1 MKKILTLIGAVTAVT
16 AVNAQTFTD
25 DFESYTAGQYIG
37 TVSPDWTTWSGATG
51 GAEDTQV
58 STTNPNSGT
67 NSIYFSSVATSGG
80 PQDCVLPFGGVY
92 NTGNFSFGAAFFVNS
107 TKNGYFNFQ
116 AVNPIGTTWSLNVNM
131 NSDGTLVVDDGI
143 GLMLSTTYTQNS
155 WFDLRIDI
163 NLNSNVWELFINN
176 VSQGSW
182 SNGVNSVASV
192 DLFPING
199 SQFYVD
205 DVMYSYTPYTLP
217 SLNGAVTQLN
227 NMSNA
232 LAGQTV
238 NPSVVVRNLGT
249 TPITSFDLDVTYNS
263 TTITEN
269 LTGLNIASLATYTV
283 NFTGSHTLVGGSNNA
298 VATISNVN
306 GTTPDGDPSDDVK
319 TITLDPVV
327 PAAGKMVVGEEGTG
341 TWCGWCPRGA
351 VFMEMLETKYTDF
364 WAGIAVHNGTND
376 PMVVTDYD
384 AAVSAAISGY
394 PSGFVDRLPESD
406 PSQFEIDFLQ
416 RITVAPKAFIVNG
429 ANWNSTTRVLNVSV
443 SSDWQQSVSG
453 DYRVVCVLT
462 EDNVTGTT
470 SGYAQT
476 NYYSGGT
483 NGVMGG
489 YETLGNPVP
498 AAQMVYDHVAR
509 AITPGFSGTAGNFP
523 GSITAGNTFDH
534 NFTFTLPSSWDE
546 NEIHIVGFILDPTG
560 KIDNA
565 ASATIAEAVTNGFVN
580 GTQLGISTELPQPD
594 AILSVYPNPSSEMTT
609 LSVQLPSESEVMIE
623 IYSVEGKL
631 IASKNYGKL
640 NGAYSLPVM
649 MNDWAKGI
657 YTVKMTT
664 NSSFVTKQIVKQ

>member
-1 MKKILTLIGAVTAVT
+1 MKKIFTMIGALASVS
-16 AVNAQTFTD
+16 AVNAQSFSD
-25 DFESYTAGQYIG
+25 DFESYTVGQYIG
-37 TVSPDWTTWSGATG
+37 AVSPDWTTWSGATG

-58 STTNPNSGT
+58 SAINANSGT
-67 NSIYFSSVATSGG
+67 QSIYFSSTAASGG

-131 NSDGTLVVDDGI
+131 NNDGTLVVDDGI
-143 GLMLSTTYTQNS
+143 AQMLSTTYTPNS

-163 NLNSNVWELFINN
+163 NLNSNVWELFIDN

-205 DVMYSYTPYTLP
+205 DVMYNYTPYTLP

-227 NMSNA
+227 NMSSA

-249 TPITSFDLDVTYNS
+249 TTITSFDLDVTYNGN
-263 TTITEN
+263 TITEN

-283 NFTGSHTLVGGSNNA
+283 NFTGTHLLVAGSNNA
-298 VATISNVN
+298 VATIYNVN
-306 GTTPDGDPSDDVK
+306 GTSPDGDASDDVK
-319 TITLDPVV
+319 TITLNPVV

-351 VFMEMLETKYTDF
+351 VFMELLENKYTDL

-394 PSGFVDRLPESD
+394 PSGFVDRLPEAD

-416 RITVAPKAFIVNG
+416 RITVAPKVFVVNG
-429 ANWNSTTRVLNVSV
+429 ANWNSGTRVLNVSV
-443 SSDWQQSVSG
+443 STDWQQSVSG

-462 EDNVTGTT
+462 EDNVSGTS
-470 SGYAQT
+470 SGYAQV
-476 NYYSGGT
+476 NYYAGGS

-489 YETLGNPVP
+489 FEALANPVP
-498 AAQMVYDHVAR
+498 AAQMIYDHVAR

-534 NFTFTLPSSWDE
+534 NFTFTLPASWDE
-546 NEIHIVGFILDPTG
+546 NEIHIIGYILDPTA

-565 ASATIAEAVTNGFVN
+565 ASATLAEAIANGFQS
-580 GTQLGISTELPQPD
+580 GTQLGVASELPQPD
-594 AILSVYPNPSSEMTT
+594 ALMTIHPNPSSEIT
-609 LSVQLPSESEVMIE
+609 QLNINLTSETEVNVE

-631 IASKNYGKL
+631 IASKNYGNL
-640 NGAYSLPVM
+640 NGAYSLPVITEG
-649 MNDWAKGI
+649 WAKGV
-657 YTVKMTT
+657 YMVKLITA
-664 NSSFVTKQIVKQ
+664 NGIITKQLIKQ

>member
-1 MKKILTLIGAVTAVT
+1 MKKIFTMIGALAAVS
-16 AVNAQTFTD
+16 AVNAQSFSD
-25 DFESYTAGQYIG
+25 DFESYTVGQYIG
-37 TVSPDWTTWSGATG
+37 AVSPDWTTWSGATG

-58 STTNPNSGT
+58 SATNANSGT
-67 NSIYFSSVATSGG
+67 QSIYFSSTAANGG

-92 NTGNFSFGAAFFVNS
+92 NTGNFTFGASFFVNS

-143 GLMLSTTYTQNS
+143 GQMLSTTYTQNS

-163 NLNSNVWELFINN
+163 NLNSNVWELFIDN

-205 DVMYSYTPYTLP
+205 DVMYNYTPYVLP

-227 NMSNA
+227 NMSSA

-249 TPITSFDLDVTYNS
+249 TTITSFDLDVTYNGN
-263 TTITEN
+263 TITEN
-269 LTGLNIASLATYTV
+269 LTGLSIASLATYTV
-283 NFTGSHTLVGGSNNA
+283 NFTGTHLLVAGSNNA
-298 VATISNVN
+298 VATIYNVN
-306 GTTPDGDPSDDVK
+306 GTSPDGDTTDDVK
-319 TITLDPVV
+319 TITINPVV

-351 VFMEMLETKYTDF
+351 VFMEMLENKYTDL

-394 PSGFVDRLPESD
+394 PSGFVDRLPEAD

-416 RITVAPKAFIVNG
+416 RITVAPKVFVVNG
-429 ANWNSTTRVLNVSV
+429 ANWNSGTRVLNVSV
-443 SSDWQQSVSG
+443 STDWQQSVSG

-462 EDNVTGTT
+462 EDGVTGTT
-470 SGYAQT
+470 SGYDQA
-476 NYYSGGT
+476 NYYSGGGS
-483 NGVMGG
+483 GVMGG
-489 YETLGNPVP
+489 YEALSNPVP
-498 AAQMVYDHVAR
+498 AAQMIYDHVAR

-534 NFTFTLPSSWDE
+534 NFTFTLPASWDE
-546 NEIHIVGFILDPTG
+546 NEIHIIGYILDPAA

-565 ASATIAEAVTNGFVN
+565 ASATLAEAIANGFQS
-580 GTQLGISTELPQPD
+580 GTQLGVASELPQPD
-594 AILSVYPNPSSEMTT
+594 ALMTIHPNPTSEMTQ
-609 LSVQLPSESEVMIE
+609 LSVNLSAETEVNVE

-631 IASKNYGKL
+631 IASKNYGNL
-640 NGAYSLPVM
+640 NGAYSLPV
-649 MNDWAKGI
+649 NTEGWAKGV
-657 YTVKMTT
+657 YVVKLIT
-664 NSSFVTKQIVKQ
+664 SSGVVTKQLIKQ